1 MTGVPS
7 PVEPPAKNL
16 ARFDGSGSPVAVA
29 VTDHAVSTSGI
40 RWVRQYRDRLRVTD
54 AMIVAVAML
63 IAVAVRS
70 AIIGP
75 DILHE
80 AATERIGAPVAIA
93 AAWLLALVAFRT
105 REPHVLGVGA
115 LEYKRVLNA
124 SATTFGVVAIVFLV
138 AQPPNARW
146 YLVVGAPIGVAGLLA
161 GRWLWRRW
169 LVAER
174 RRGRFLSRA
183 IVVGSRIDAEYVAC
197 QIAHDTGAG
206 FVVVGAAIDGDDR
219 SEFIADGTSIPV
231 LDGIGAAA
239 AAAVALH
246 ADAVIVTGQYNSAGD
261 AIRQLSWAL
270 EGTATELVLSSRL
283 TDVAGPRIHFR
294 PVAGLPLIQVEIPQ
308 FDGGKHALK
317 RGFDVFAASMG
328 LIAIAPILITIAIAI
343 KLDGPGPIL
352 YRQERIGRDGKTF
365 KLLKFRSMI
374 PGADRVRAE
383 LLERN
388 EAAGLLFKLK
398 NDPRVTRTGRFLR
411 QHSLDELPQ
420 LWNVLRGEMSM
431 VGPRPPLAEEVDGYS
446 AQVHRRLLIK
456 PGLTGL
462 WQVSGRSD
470 LSWEESV
477 RLDLYYV
484 ENWSL
489 TGDLMLIW
497 RTLRVVLRPVGAY

>member
-1 MTGVPS
+1 MTGFPS
-7 PVEPPAKNL
+7 PVEPPANSV
-16 ARFDGSGSPVAVA
+16 ARFHGSGSPVAVE
-29 VTDHAVSTSGI
+29 TDEVSTSGL
-40 RWVRQYRDRLRVTD
+40 RWVRRYRDRLRVTD
-54 AMIVAVAML
+54 AMIVTVSMLVAVA
-63 IAVAVRS
+63 ARS
-70 AIIGP
+70 AIVGP
-75 DILHE
+75 DLLDE
-80 AATERIGAPVAIA
+80 TATERIGAPVAIA

-105 REPHVLGVGA
+105 REPHILGVGA

-124 SATTFGVVAIVFLV
+124 SATTFGVVAIFFLV
-138 AQPPNARW
+138 AQAPNVRW
-146 YLVVGAPIGVAGLLA
+146 YLVVGAPVGVAGLLA

-169 LVAER
+169 LFTER

-183 IVVGSRIDAEYVAC
+183 IVVGSRVDAEYVAC
-197 QIAHDTGAG
+197 QIARNAGAG

-219 SEFIADGTSIPV
+219 SEFTAEGRAIPV

-239 AAAVALH
+239 AAAAVLH

-261 AIRQLSWAL
+261 AIRQLSWDL

-317 RGFDVFAASMG
+317 RGFDLIAASLG
-328 LIAIAPILITIAIAI
+328 LIAIAPLLIGIAIAI
-343 KLDGPGPIL
+343 KLDVPGPIL
-352 YRQERIGRDGKTF
+352 YRQERIGRDGRTF
-365 KLLKFRSMI
+365 KLLKFRSMV
-374 PGADRVRAE
+374 PDADQVRAE

-398 NDPRVTRTGRFLR
+398 DDPRVTRTGRFLR
-411 QHSLDELPQ
+411 HHSLDELPQ

-446 AQVHRRLLIK
+446 EQVHRRLLIK

-497 RTLRVVLRPVGAY
+497 RTLRVVVRSVGAY

>member
-1 MTGVPS
+1 MTGFPA
-7 PVEPPAKNL
+7 PMEPPANNV
-16 ARFDGSGSPVAVA
+16 ARFHGSGAPIAVDA
-29 VTDHAVSTSGI
+29 DEGATSGA
-40 RWVRQYRDRLRVTD
+40 RWARRYRDRLRVTD
-54 AMIVAVAML
+54 AVIVAVAML
-63 IAVAVRS
+63 TAVAARS
-70 AIIGP
+70 AIMGP
-75 DILHE
+75 NILDE
-80 AATERIGAPVAIA
+80 MATERIGAPVAIA
-93 AAWLLALVAFRT
+93 AAWLFALVAFRT
-105 REPHVLGVGA
+105 REPHILGGGA

-124 SATTFGVVAIVFLV
+124 SATTVGVVAIVFLV
-138 AQPPNARW
+138 AQPPNVRW
-146 YLVVGAPIGVAGLLA
+146 YLGIGAPVGVAGLLA

-169 LVAER
+169 LYTER

-206 FVVVGAAIDGDDR
+206 FVVVGAAIDEGDS
-219 SEFIADGTSIPV
+219 SEFTADGRSIPV
-231 LDGIGAAA
+231 FDGIAAA
-239 AAAVALH
+239 AAAAAALH

-317 RGFDVFAASMG
+317 RGFDVIAALLG
-328 LIAIAPILITIAIAI
+328 LIAIAPILIAIAVAI

-352 YRQERIGRDGKTF
+352 YMQERIGRDGKTF
-365 KLLKFRSMI
+365 RLLKFRSMV
-374 PGADRVRAE
+374 PGADQVRTE

-398 NDPRVTRTGRFLR
+398 DDPRVTRIGRFLR

-431 VGPRPPLAEEVDGYS
+431 VGPRPPLAEEVDRYS
-446 AQVHRRLLIK
+446 EQVHRRLLIK

-497 RTLRVVLRPVGAY
+497 RTVRVVVRSVGAY